1 MKRISFSIFLILPL
15 IVWAQKSQTDGR
27 YLSLTQTWVL
37 NTNGTVDYK
46 YEHSLKYLTYDA
58 FHDLYGEDFIVYNPS
73 FQKLKIEKSVT
84 TMKDGKRVA
93 SPSNAYNEVL
103 PHMAVGS
110 GYFSGL
116 REMIVTHTALEC
128 DAVVDFAYTLSSDL
142 NGLPFGKRI
151 VLPKQEPV
159 DNYKIIVKVP
169 VGVELQYRMSELR
182 LAPQITKE
190 KDFNVYT
197 WNIGSMKE
205 APLDRWTPEGGQWL
219 PTLWFGTSPNLYRL
233 TEWLTNQEAFKAK
246 LDNPDL
252 KRRIVD
258 LVKDCPNTESKVFAI
273 RDYLNNHVN
282 TMEVTPDLQGYKFRT
297 PSIIWNDANGTQAE
311 KSLLLCAA
319 LNDLEINAQIVGVV
333 SEKEQ
338 STVASSLDQFSRFLL
353 RVNVNQDDALYLDA
367 CGQVNGNLMY
377 RFPGS
382 WFVLL
387 DPAAENLRKWD
398 AGNYLGTFKG
408 TGSLRIDEQQTV
420 SGMISVKSMFSLN
433 LFPLASSDTK
443 ALAKLFSST
452 LPVSAITDTKV
463 TKNFIR
469 ETTGEVN
476 IKWDKAL
483 TEIATNEL
491 SFTIPQSVASITN
504 WSLLPWLNQER
515 STPVN
520 LTSPFSEYIELKIE
534 LPEGYSLKNT
544 RSVKIEK
551 DFGSMI
557 ISFVQQGNTVTIKR
571 GMEILPVVILSSSY
585 QDFRDMLVQYSLPDN
600 MRLVLQKK

>member
-205 APLDRWTPEGGQWL
+205 APLDRWIPEGGQWL

-246 LDNPDL
+246 L
-252 KRRIVD
+252 
-258 LVKDCPNTESKVFAI
+258 
-273 RDYLNNHVN
+273 
-282 TMEVTPDLQGYKFRT
+282 
-297 PSIIWNDANGTQAE
+297 
-311 KSLLLCAA
+311 
-319 LNDLEINAQIVGVV
+319 
-333 SEKEQ
+333 
-338 STVASSLDQFSRFLL
+338 
-353 RVNVNQDDALYLDA
+353 
-367 CGQVNGNLMY
+367 
-377 RFPGS
+377 
-382 WFVLL
+382 
-387 DPAAENLRKWD
+387 
-398 AGNYLGTFKG
+398 
-408 TGSLRIDEQQTV
+408 
-420 SGMISVKSMFSLN
+420 
-433 LFPLASSDTK
+433 
-443 ALAKLFSST
+443 
-452 LPVSAITDTKV
+452 
-463 TKNFIR
+463 
-469 ETTGEVN
+469 
-476 IKWDKAL
+476 
-483 TEIATNEL
+483 
-491 SFTIPQSVASITN
+491 
-504 WSLLPWLNQER
+504 
-515 STPVN
+515 
-520 LTSPFSEYIELKIE
+520 
-534 LPEGYSLKNT
+534 
-544 RSVKIEK
+544 
-551 DFGSMI
+551 
-557 ISFVQQGNTVTIKR
+557 
-571 GMEILPVVILSSSY
+571 
-585 QDFRDMLVQYSLPDN
+585 
-600 MRLVLQKK
+600 